1 MTKLQMAMF
10 PPKSDWVPPVELPDI
25 FDADEIAIDV
35 ETRDP
40 NLKQKGPGWPT
51 KDGEV
56 VGYAIA
62 VGGWKCYIP
71 VGHAGG
77 GNLDKR
83 IVSKWLKKVLSA
95 PPTKSCTTPSTTSD
109 GYVRKAL
116 KSKAA

>member
-1 MTKLQMAMF
+1 M
-10 PPKSDWVPPVELPDI
+10 ELPDI

-40 NLKQKGPGWPT
+40 NLKVKGPGWPT
-51 KDGEV
+51 CDGEV

-62 VGGWKCYIP
+62 VSGWKCYIP

-83 IVSKWLKKVLSA
+83 IVSKWLKKYLSHLL
-95 PPTKSCTTPSTTSD
+95 TKSCITPSTTLV
-109 GYVRKAL
+109 GFAPWAL
-116 KSKAA
+116 RLRAA

>member
-77 GNLDKR
+77 GAAVVGEVPRD
-83 IVSKWLKKVLSA
+83 VLVEPCVVRGRA
-95 PPTKSCTTPSTTSD
+95 VGGPPPNERQGEGKH
-109 GYVRKAL
+109 RK
-116 KSKAA
+116 